1 MTQGGADVTL
11 CYINS
16 GPKSAAEALRW
27 IKAAVRAGRYQ
38 GTKHLTERLV
48 QRGLVL
54 LDVLTAIQR
63 GSRAE
68 PHSEPP
74 RRGGT
79 CWRVHGQD
87 SDGRKL
93 AVGVE
98 AYKDERGEWTLLCTV
113 FEEKRR

>member
-1 MTQGGADVTL
+1 V
-11 CYINS
+11 
-16 GPKSAAEALRW
+16 EALRW

-38 GTKHLTERLV
+38 ATKHLMERLIL
-48 QRGLVL
+48 RKLVL
-54 LDVLTAIQR
+54 LDVLTAVQR

-68 PHSEPP
+68 PYSEPP
-74 RRGGT
+74 RQGGT

-98 AYKDERGEWTLLCTV
+98 AYQDERGEWALLCTV
-113 FEEKRR
+113 FEEKKR